1 MKYNWI
7 NNNLTNMTPGEAK
20 SKLIDL
26 FGHLNR
32 YGNPHDHYEDAINI
46 GVEAIDCYENYKD
59 FAEWVTSEIFD
70 EGWDNN
76 KDAFAE
82 IACRKLEKLGLVK
95 ANGKLWETQT
105 YSRKEN

>member
-7 NNNLTNMTPGEAK
+7 NNKLTNMTPSEAK

-46 GVEAIDCYENYKD
+46 GIEAIDYYINEVLNKQENH
-59 FAEWVTSEIFD
+59 
-70 EGWDNN
+70 
-76 KDAFAE
+76 
-82 IACRKLEKLGLVK
+82 
-95 ANGKLWETQT
+95 Q
-105 YSRKEN
+105 